1 MTIPTNPAVPNLPLA
16 PDTYDRQY
24 TDKLNNVL
32 RLYFNQV
39 NASNATVL
47 AQIASTQ
54 TLLWLGV

>member
-16 PDTYDRQY
+16 PDAYDRQY
-24 TDKLNNVL
+24 IDKLNNVL